1 MTPTRRELFALIAG
15 AGAAGAL
22 AGCGAPFTPRLRPTA
37 TFDEVP
43 YANWSDSEP
52 PYRLYPGDQVDLVVP
67 SAPELNRPLTVA
79 PDGRVSLPLIGLVMV
94 ADRTIGESQATI
106 AQAYAAQLVRPQ
118 VELNLRTPAGL
129 RMFVGGEVRNP
140 GVFDMPGDIDAL
152 QAVIMAG
159 GFTDRSDRARVA
171 VIRRGA
177 QGRPMMKLVDL
188 LRGTTDAGRADLT
201 PLRRFDIVYV
211 PRTRVAE
218 VGLAVQ
224 QYLRDALPV
233 QVGFNYA
240 LNEQFVSR

>member
-1 MTPTRRELFALIAG
+1 MTLTRRELFALL
-15 AGAAGAL
+15 AAGLGGGL
-22 AGCGAPFTPRLRPTA
+22 AACAGQPFTPRLRPTPN
-37 TFDEVP
+37 FDEVP
-43 YANWSDSEP
+43 YADWSESEP
-52 PYRLYPGDQVDLVVP
+52 AYRLYPGDQVDLVVP

-106 AQAYAAQLVRPQ
+106 AQAYATQLVRPD

-171 VIRRGA
+171 VIRRGP

-211 PRTRVAE
+211 PRTRIAE

-233 QVGFNYA
+233 QVGFSYA
-240 LNEQFVSR
+240 LNDQIVSR

>member
-1 MTPTRRELFALIAG
+1 M
-15 AGAAGAL
+15 
-22 AGCGAPFTPRLRPTA
+22 
-37 TFDEVP
+37 P
-43 YANWSDSEP
+43 YADWSDAEP

-79 PDGRVSLPLIGLVMV
+79 PDGRVSVPLVGLVMV
-94 ADRTIGESQATI
+94 ADRPVGDSQAEI
-106 AQAYAAQLVRPQ
+106 GRLLSRELIRPQ
-118 VELNLRTPAGL
+118 VELNLRTPIAL
-129 RMFVGGEVRNP
+129 KVFVGGEVRNP

-152 QAVIMAG
+152 QAVILAG

-171 VIRRGA
+171 VIRRGVG
-177 QGRPMMKLVDL
+177 GRPMMKVVDL
-188 LRGTTDAGRADLT
+188 LHGVSRPAGADYT

-211 PRTRVAE
+211 SRTRVAE
-218 VGLAVQ
+218 IGLAVQ